1 MPIDQLGPSCFTYIP
16 VRCYICNDN
25 VVPDD
30 REVVLRSKRYVC
42 ICLKC
47 YDAISSANK
56 NKTEAISITYKTIE
70 RYESQGD

>member
-1 MPIDQLGPSCFTYIP
+1 MPIYQTGPSCFSYTV

-47 YDAISSANK
+47 YEATEVNAAANK
-56 NKTEAISITYKTIE
+56 NKVTKLTETTEISNA
-70 RYESQGD
+70 